1 VRPSYVYRATCE
13 RVIDGDT
20 YDLRADLGFNVFARI
35 RTRLHGANCPE
46 LSTEE
51 GRGVRDYVDVLL
63 TGNPSLVMESYKDAR
78 SFERWVC
85 DVWLPNGILLSEHL
99 IEKGMATRI

>member
-1 VRPSYVYRATCE
+1 
-13 RVIDGDT
+13 
-20 YDLRADLGFNVFARI
+20 
-35 RTRLHGANCPE
+35 
-46 LSTEE
+46 
-51 GRGVRDYVDVLL
+51 VRDYVDVLL
-63 TGNPSLVMESYKDAR
+63 TGNPNLVMESYKDAR